1 VHDVQMANQA
11 VNQARLEM
19 RWVPMDD
26 EQGRSQLQA
35 VWIEVDATPTASAH
49 HAA

>member
-11 VNQARLEM
+11 HLEM
-19 RWVPMDD
+19 RWMPVTD

-35 VWIEVDATPTASAH
+35 VWIEVGATPTTSVH
-49 HAA
+49 DAA